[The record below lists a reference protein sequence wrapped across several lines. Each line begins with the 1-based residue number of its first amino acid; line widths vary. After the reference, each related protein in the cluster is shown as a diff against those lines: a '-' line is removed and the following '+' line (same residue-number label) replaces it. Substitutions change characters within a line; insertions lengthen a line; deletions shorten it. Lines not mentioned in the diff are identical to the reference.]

1 MVQLPNLSR
10 HRAFTLVET
19 IIALNLICWL
29 IIIPSIDLG
38 QQWQIQQ
45 EKLFLLKFQS
55 NWNWSLK
62 RAFLEKSNCV
72 VEFNSAQHI
81 ITFRDYRPQTP
92 NVNLTLPKTLNA
104 SLKRNNKLTIHADG
118 SVEPTTIY
126 FVSQLTKRRYTYT
139 VQKHWGRLFETQT

>member
-104 SLKRNNKLTIHADG
+104 SLKRNNKLTIHAANRLVDCYNG
-118 SVEPTTIY
+118 FI
-126 FVSQLTKRRYTYT
+126 LTARLILTRYVRRSG
-139 VQKHWGRLFETQT
+139 VLLILIDK